1 MLSAAGLLPTASLL
15 SRTELRIWLRS
26 EFRCSPFV
34 LRAILPSSP
43 SSVLLRRVLLF
54 RVLGLPS
61 ALLPILVLPR
71 IAVSSGW
78 LLFRVLSRT
87 KYSFG
92 KDVDRSHSR
101 QSLTAR
107 FLKGSR
113 AVVVHRSGNIASPAG
128 NVRVPALR
136 TIISRRSFRPEADT
150 SSAGGASHRIGYE
163 TTFTRTIGGLAANC
177 SCERIVD
184 VRGPWVNN
192 PRHWICRPS
201 GPGKQHG
208 TDLGSTTRSPGGT
221 KILLKDCWRPDP
233 RFI

>member
-1 MLSAAGLLPTASLL
+1 LPTASLL

-107 FLKGSR
+107 VPQRKPGCCR
-113 AVVVHRSGNIASPAG
+113 APVFWYH
-128 NVRVPALR
+128 
-136 TIISRRSFRPEADT
+136 TSRRSFRPEADT

-163 TTFTRTIGGLAANC
+163 TTFTRTIGGLAANG
-177 SCERIVD
+177 SCEACFEPDPVARATG
-184 VRGPWVNN
+184 RGCVGL
-192 PRHWICRPS
+192 RPE
-201 GPGKQHG
+201 
-208 TDLGSTTRSPGGT
+208 RSPTYVVRKAVRVGHQF
-221 KILLKDCWRPDP
+221 RPWATL
-233 RFI
+233 